1 MLFPH
6 ESWDYW
12 IPKREFLTFSM
23 IKWNTMKIS
32 FRNDLEYEIFPSWM
46 LLLLLRFDTP
56 HLNQI
61 KEARFRF
68 ILSKNFSFSDQPNV
82 DVSPSLTNEIT
93 RREIRVL
100 SQKDF
105 IKKVLR
111 SSSQFLRLLLS
122 CPLIMCLLRPTIR
135 RFSF

>member
-93 RREIRVL
+93 RREIRVFHRKIL
-100 SQKDF
+100 L
-105 IKKVLR
+105 KKFSAHRHNFYGYFFRVLW
-111 SSSQFLRLLLS
+111 S
-122 CPLIMCLLRPTIR
+122 CAFYDPQ
-135 RFSF
+135 

>member
-68 ILSKNFSFSDQPNV
+68 ILSKNFSFSNQTWTCLHPWQMKSRGEKYEFCHRKILLKKFSAHRHNFYGYFF
-82 DVSPSLTNEIT
+82 
-93 RREIRVL
+93 RVL
-100 SQKDF
+100 W
-105 IKKVLR
+105 
-111 SSSQFLRLLLS
+111 S
-122 CPLIMCLLRPTIR
+122 CAFYDPQ
-135 RFSF
+135 